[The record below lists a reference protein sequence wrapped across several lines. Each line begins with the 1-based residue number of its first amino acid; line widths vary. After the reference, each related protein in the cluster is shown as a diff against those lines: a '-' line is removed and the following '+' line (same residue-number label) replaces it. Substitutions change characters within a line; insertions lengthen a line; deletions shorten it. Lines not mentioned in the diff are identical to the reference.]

1 MKMSLV
7 SIMAIITSLLI
18 ASVVK
23 ADLASSSP
31 HGFHWY
37 SFEDAS
43 KKKSVP
49 KPTPNLQTPYQEL
62 MAMRTET
69 QNKLARAIL
78 HPSIETTVD
87 YMRAQQFYAKKNQAF
102 VRFWKQALLLHPEL
116 DYRLNF
122 PTDNSAIAVRNDMTS
137 NLTQEVIK
145 KGVLNYGLILFYEGK
160 SPVSKKFANHF
171 MSFVD
176 ETHFQT
182 ISVATDSELI
192 QGLPNQRK
200 IPLKVVQQRID
211 LVPKYMPALFLVNL
225 KTQKMTPLSYG
236 FVSIEALKE
245 RFLDLATDYKRY
257 TYEGL

>member
-1 MKMSLV
+1 MKPTLF
-7 SIMAIITSLLI
+7 SIMVIMTS
-18 ASVVK
+18 VFMTTNVK
-23 ADLASSSP
+23 ADIASASP

-37 SFEDAS
+37 SFEDTP
-43 KKKSVP
+43 KKKLTP
-49 KPTPNLQTPYQEL
+49 KPTSSPQTPYQEL
-62 MAMRTET
+62 MTIRAAT
-69 QNKLARAIL
+69 QNKLAKAIL
-78 HPSIETTVD
+78 HPSIESTVD

-116 DYRLNF
+116 DYTLNF

-137 NLTQEVIK
+137 SLTQEVIK
-145 KGVLNYGLILFYEGK
+145 KGALNYGLVLFYEGK
-160 SPVSKKFANHF
+160 SPVSRKFANHF

-182 ISVATDSELI
+182 ISVATDDNLI

-200 IPLKVVQQRID
+200 IPLKIVQQRID
-211 LVPKYMPALFLVNL
+211 LVPHYMPALFLVNL

-236 FVSIEALKE
+236 FVSIETLKE